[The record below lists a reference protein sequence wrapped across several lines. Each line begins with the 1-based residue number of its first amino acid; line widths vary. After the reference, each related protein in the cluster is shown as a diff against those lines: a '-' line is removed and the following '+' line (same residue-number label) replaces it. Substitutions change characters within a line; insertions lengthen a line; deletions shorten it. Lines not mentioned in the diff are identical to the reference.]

1 MSPTS
6 RRGKASSS
14 ALASRT
20 SPRTRSR
27 AVRGSP
33 TAIIKA
39 ARERAV
45 HPGFTSLLKG
55 NLSVLEASAVSD
67 STGRNYHACALKFLN
82 WCMWTA
88 RNFTDSAELDI
99 VLVAFFVHLFLD
111 GYDSATGRMTMAA
124 LKHRL
129 PSTLTGS
136 RPLPRAFRALQGW
149 TKLVPPQMRLPLPR
163 VAMFAIVGAMLAQ
176 GRLPEATFVRIAFDT
191 YLRPSEAYR
200 LTAASLI
207 APRAGS
213 TEGYQ
218 HWAILV
224 NDAASGRP
232 GKTGVTD
239 ESVIIDDPLI
249 WPLLEALLQGRR
261 PEESLWTFSPHQ
273 VRQAFMDALVQ
284 LQLTGEQTSL
294 YSLRHG
300 GASDDLLSGRRTRKE
315 VKDRGRW
322 RTDQSLNRY
331 AKRARMQQ
339 RLGQLSPALVEFGQ
353 KVEADFLGLMDMK
366 ARTGIFALPLPPLVP
381 VTTQV
386 PARTVPEL
394 TARWTFA

>member
-1 MSPTS
+1 MLQL
-6 RRGKASSS
+6 G
-14 ALASRT
+14 
-20 SPRTRSR
+20 
-27 AVRGSP
+27 
-33 TAIIKA
+33 
-39 ARERAV
+39 
-45 HPGFTSLLKG
+45 H
-55 NLSVLEASAVSD
+55 LSVLEASAVSD

-82 WCMWTA
+82 WCLWTG
-88 RNFTDSAELDI
+88 RNFTDSVVLDTI
-99 VLVAFFVHLFLD
+99 LVVFFSHLFLD

-124 LKHRL
+124 LKHHL
-129 PSTLTGS
+129 PAMLTGS

-163 VAMFAIVGAMLAQ
+163 VAMFAILGVLMSQ
-176 GRLPEATFVRIAFDT
+176 GRLAEATFVRIAFDT

-207 APRAGS
+207 APRDGS
-213 TEGYQ
+213 KDGYQ

-239 ESVIIDDPLI
+239 ESVIVDDPSL
-249 WPLLEALLQGRR
+249 WPLLLALRLKRR
-261 PEESLWTFSPHQ
+261 PEASLWTFSPHQ
-273 VRQAFMDALVQ
+273 LRQAFAEALIQ
-284 LQLTGEQTSL
+284 LQIADEQTTL

-339 RLGQLSPALVEFGQ
+339 RIGQLAPALVAFGE
-353 KVEADFLGLMDMK
+353 KVETDFLMLMDVC
-366 ARTGIFALPLPPLVP
+366 ARTGIFPLPLPPLLRTTAAPLPKRIP
-381 VTTQV
+381 V
-386 PARTVPEL
+386 L
-394 TARWTFA
+394 TDKWTFV